1 MNKPMSDRSGT
12 RLPMFDSLAAEFKTK
27 LTATVEK
34 IFPKLVTAE
43 LAKLHQPKRKLR
55 KSADV
60 AKDARKLRAKGLSQ
74 GQIAER
80 LGVKQPYI
88 SVLLKDGKARTGDT
102 SHSKSRKSS
111 VKPTSVLQ
119 KALIKSNGNKRAA
132 AKSLGIAESTF
143 RDRLRAEG
151 NAK

>member
-1 MNKPMSDRSGT
+1 M
-12 RLPMFDSLAAEFKTK
+12 LDSIANDFKIQ
-27 LTATVEK
+27 LTATVNK
-34 IFPKLVTAE
+34 FFPKLVTAE

-102 SHSKSRKSS
+102 SRSKSRTVSKVS
-111 VKPTSVLQ
+111 KPTSTLQ

-151 NAK
+151 NTK